1 MPRVG
6 KVSYVR
12 SKQPPSAK
20 EGLEYAIATMA
31 INGVRK
37 SKQPPSAETGSI
49 GWPSVLSVANIVLV
63 TFNLDYGA
71 CFLILLTNL
80 WAPPTTLASQIN
92 STFAGKNIHEQPEIS
107 TDLSLNQAMVE
118 MAQSDSGFMP
128 LLQEVRT
135 PSWDGR
141 HSTVYTLNY
150 VFEYNDHIFDILLS
164 PHTIAGYDAADSIE
178 SQYLQRMEE
187 ASFCDSEDKE
197 EIERMFQESDR
208 VEHEIEIKVLEV
220 SQAIMQNEARG
231 VLEVSQAIMQNE
243 ARGGKAQRGITLG
256 IHATKT
262 NEIEIKVL
270 EVSQAIMQNEA
281 RGGEAQR
288 GITLG
293 IHATETGS
301 LHTLMYPKVI
311 NLQVVTKE
319 GKLMAIK
326 RDDLPIYDLH
336 PPITDP
342 RILNISLPHYQV
354 STIQVIAN
362 LFSTVYKVTV
372 DGEIMC
378 AKLARESTH
387 DSICDDINKLYEIQS
402 ANFPSVVRVPRLI
415 GLVES
420 HTGIV
425 GYLMAYIPTYRHNL
439 EYALR
444 CAKTTLGAD
453 DRHRDGTPLPATT
466 ISKARREKWSS
477 QIEETLVALHSRN
490 IVWGDAKTANIL
502 IDEATDDAWVVDFG
516 GGNTEGWIDHELRE
530 SVEGDQQAL
539 RRIKKELAKDWL
551 HEEDS
556 HSGEY
561 PVAE

>member
-1 MPRVG
+1 
-6 KVSYVR
+6 
-12 SKQPPSAK
+12 
-20 EGLEYAIATMA
+20 
-31 INGVRK
+31 
-37 SKQPPSAETGSI
+37 
-49 GWPSVLSVANIVLV
+49 
-63 TFNLDYGA
+63 
-71 CFLILLTNL
+71 
-80 WAPPTTLASQIN
+80 
-92 STFAGKNIHEQPEIS
+92 
-107 TDLSLNQAMVE
+107 MVE

-208 VEHEIEIKVLEV
+208 VEH
-220 SQAIMQNEARG
+220 
-231 VLEVSQAIMQNE
+231 
-243 ARGGKAQRGITLG
+243 
-256 IHATKT
+256 
-262 NEIEIKVL
+262 EIEIKVL